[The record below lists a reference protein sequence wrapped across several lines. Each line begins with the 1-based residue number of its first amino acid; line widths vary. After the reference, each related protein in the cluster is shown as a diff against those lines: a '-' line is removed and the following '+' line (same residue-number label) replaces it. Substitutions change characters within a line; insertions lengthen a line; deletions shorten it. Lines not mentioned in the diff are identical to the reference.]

1 MMNYFKM
8 LVSEIAVFKNFE
20 IPCYTLNLSYFTLST
35 HPIAPVSQG
44 DFLHWSCS
52 LYSWL
57 NGCRNRTP
65 AVISFNQSTVDFIS
79 GRKDPLYLSIGDNCC
94 PSSQHSTI
102 EVAVRQCMATT
113 LLYIKRKNLVC
124 KWNVFCQDYAC
135 IMRPD
140 ARGWSKQGSQQHYA
154 L

>member
-1 MMNYFKM
+1 MLKICLLYDRSCMGTLKRLIRCAHSVIKDMRVKKMMNYFKM
-8 LVSEIAVFKNFE
+8 IVSEIAVFKNFE

-94 PSSQHSTI
+94 PSSQHSYI

-113 LLYIKRKNLVC
+113 LDNLNYYI
-124 KWNVFCQDYAC
+124 
-135 IMRPD
+135 
-140 ARGWSKQGSQQHYA
+140 
-154 L
+154 